1 MIFCEKSREGSGED
15 QKKRDNSPYYMDGKK
30 YKIGVSKNL
39 DLCYN
44 SFDKIGKIYYKI
56 FTNK

>member
-30 YKIGVSKNL
+30 YKIGVSTNL
-39 DLCYN
+39 EL
-44 SFDKIGKIYYKI
+44 S
-56 FTNK
+56 

>member
-30 YKIGVSKNL
+30 CKIGVSKNL
-39 DLCYN
+39 DLCHN
-44 SFDKIGKIYYKI
+44 SFDKNRKNIL
-56 FTNK
+56 

>member
-44 SFDKIGKIYYKI
+44 SFDKNRKNILQNLYK
-56 FTNK
+56 